1 MHNVASQTVARMLSG
16 RQHGGRSTL
25 IPEGSLLSLCIGRP
39 VTEFTQN
46 NKRRRLPFL
55 TTKDSTD
62 MCPDRDC
69 RSSVPFDTV
78 RDGLDVHSYP
88 RMLRGVIDMTQF
100 QPASIGTIVYGYS
113 VFGCLPMRSWQRW
126 R

>member
-1 MHNVASQTVARMLSG
+1 
-16 RQHGGRSTL
+16 
-25 IPEGSLLSLCIGRP
+25 
-39 VTEFTQN
+39 
-46 NKRRRLPFL
+46 
-55 TTKDSTD
+55 

-88 RMLRGVIDMTQF
+88 RMLRGVIDMTREYETIVAAHTENRDTIEF